1 MIDTFFKLP
10 DLGNKFYLT
19 RAIRLSLSFFAC
31 FVFIDVFQMSAVNG
45 YAFFLGLL
53 ITAIS
58 DRSRSFQ
65 YRIRFSFSLLISIL
79 VLGHVEHALEQF
91 PYGQLIFI
99 PFFVF
104 IAYLLSFRFAE
115 ENFFFSALLL
125 SYSFMLPVSLDDSS
139 IWFFLAHF
147 ALGGLWFIITMVFGY
162 SVYLYF
168 YEKKEKREIAKLF
181 FIDHSISVF
190 SRYQFFVKGD
200 QAKRSLLNELDGK
213 LLTSHPFRLVVSM
226 LISYLAME
234 ILQGEQ
240 SYWIMLT
247 VVLIHNPSSQISA
260 GLPKI
265 FQRLLGTIIGLLFAL
280 PLVLFQNVVGVD
292 YILIALSTFMIFI
305 SIRDNYFIAVIFI
318 TLLVMTSMHLENILS
333 IPIYKERLLD
343 TGIAIAIVLGV
354 HFIIGLIEIGWR
366 KLSNSY

>member
-1 MIDTFFKLP
+1 MIDAFFKLP
-10 DLGNKFYLT
+10 DFGNKFYLI

-31 FVFIDVFQMSAVNG
+31 FVFIDVFEMSAVNG

-65 YRIRFSFSLLISIL
+65 YRIRFSFSLLISIFA
-79 VLGHVEHALEQF
+79 LGLVEHMLEHF
-91 PYGQLIFI
+91 SNGQLIFI

-115 ENFFFSALLL
+115 GNFFFSALLL
-125 SYSFMLPVSLDDSS
+125 SYSFMLPISLDDSS

-147 ALGGLWFIITMVFGY
+147 MLGGLWFIITMVFGF

-181 FIDHSISVF
+181 FIDHSTSVF

-200 QAKRSLLNELDGK
+200 QAKRSLLKELDGK
-213 LLTSHPFRLVVSM
+213 LLTSHPFRLVISL
-226 LISYLAME
+226 LISFIVMDS
-234 ILQGEQ
+234 IHQNQ

-247 VVLIHNPSSQISA
+247 VVLIHNPSHQISA

-265 FQRLLGTIIGLLFAL
+265 FQRLLGTSIGLLFAL
-280 PLVLFQNVVGVD
+280 PLVLFQNMMGVD
-292 YILIALSTFMIFI
+292 YILIAFSAFMIFI
-305 SIRDNYFIAVIFI
+305 SIRDNYFFAVIFI
-318 TLLVMTSMHLENILS
+318 TLLVMTSMHLENQLT
-333 IPIYKERLLD
+333 IPLYLERLID

-354 HFIIGLIEIGWR
+354 HLCIVLAEKAQQLIS
-366 KLSNSY
+366 K